1 VHYTGALTATVHVVC
16 IFLFLFL
23 FCCLCI
29 LFKFSFSDNLYILFC
44 VIKNEKKKK
53 KIMLVLGVAKYSSLL
68 YYGYRCLMGFFI
80 LLFNDNFSECV
91 LVCLNVFCY

>member
-1 VHYTGALTATVHVVC
+1 VYCIVALTATVHVVC
-16 IFLFLFL
+16 FFLFLFL
-23 FCCLCI
+23 FFCLCI
-29 LFKFSFSDNLYILFC
+29 LFKFSFSDNLYIFFC
-44 VIKNEKKKK
+44 VIKNEKKK

-68 YYGYRCLMGFFI
+68 YYGYRYLMGFFI

>member
-1 VHYTGALTATVHVVC
+1 MYCTGALTATIHVVC
-16 IFLFLFL
+16 FFLSLFL

-29 LFKFSFSDNLYILFC
+29 LFKFSFSDNLYIFFC
-44 VIKNEKKKK
+44 VIKNEKKK
-53 KIMLVLGVAKYSSLL
+53 IMLVLGIAKYSSFL